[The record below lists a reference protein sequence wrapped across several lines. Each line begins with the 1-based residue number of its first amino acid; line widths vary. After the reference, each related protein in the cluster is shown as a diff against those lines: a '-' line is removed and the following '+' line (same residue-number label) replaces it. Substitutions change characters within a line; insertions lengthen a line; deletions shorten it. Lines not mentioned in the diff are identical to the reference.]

1 MIFENDT
8 LKYSGLNDKNNMIEN
23 ESLFPSVINSYGVTA
38 FLIKSLEKIKNN
50 AKCDILKNVID
61 TYIKEYILNIREYHG
76 KRAVSS
82 VDMDRE
88 IQIENSSFTLYA
100 KTAYY
105 KVLKEEEYLNK
116 LLHTLE
122 NTIETPKDL
131 I

>member
-8 LKYSGLNDKNNMIEN
+8 LRHSGLNDKNNMIEN
-23 ESLFPSVINSYGVTA
+23 ESLFPNVINSYGVTA

-61 TYIKEYILNIREYHG
+61 NYINEYFLNIREYHSE
-76 KRAVSS
+76 KT
-82 VDMDRE
+82 VDPGSMDTE
-88 IQIENSSFTLYA
+88 INIENSSFTLYA

-116 LLHTLE
+116 VLSTLE
-122 NTIETPKDL
+122 KDRAGTE
-131 I
+131 

>member
-50 AKCDILKNVID
+50 AQCDILKNVMD
-61 TYIKEYILNIREYHG
+61 TYIKDYILNIREYHG
-76 KRAVSS
+76 EKTSS
-82 VDMDRE
+82 PSHRGAE
-88 IQIENSSFTLYA
+88 IKIENSSFTLYA

-116 LLHTLE
+116 LLNTLE
-122 NTIETPKDL
+122 KDRTNPE
-131 I
+131 

>member
-8 LKYSGLNDKNNMIEN
+8 LRHSGLNDKNNMIEN

-61 TYIKEYILNIREYHG
+61 TYINEYILHIREYHTG
-76 KRAVSS
+76 STTPVTE
-82 VDMDRE
+82 MDAE
-88 IQIENSSFTLYA
+88 IEVENSSFTLYA

-105 KVLKEEEYLNK
+105 KVLKEEEYLSK
-116 LLHTLE
+116 LLTTLE
-122 NTIETPKDL
+122 QDRITE
-131 I
+131 

>member
-8 LKYSGLNDKNNMIEN
+8 LKHSGLNDKNNMLEN

-76 KRAVSS
+76 EKTVSPTP
-82 VDMDRE
+82 VDTE
-88 IQIENSSFTLYA
+88 IKIENSSFTLYA

-105 KVLKEEEYLNK
+105 KVLKEEECLNR
-116 LLHTLE
+116 LLNTLE
-122 NTIETPKDL
+122 KDR
-131 I
+131 IGTE

>member
-50 AKCDILKNVID
+50 ARCDILKNVID
-61 TYIKEYILNIREYHG
+61 TYIKDYILNIREYHG
-76 KRAVSS
+76 EKTNFPSHRDA
-82 VDMDRE
+82 E
-88 IQIENSSFTLYA
+88 IKIENSSFTLYA

-116 LLHTLE
+116 LLNTLE
-122 NTIETPKDL
+122 KDRTNPE
-131 I
+131 

>member
-8 LKYSGLNDKNNMIEN
+8 LKHSGLNDKNNMLEN

-76 KRAVSS
+76 EKTVSPTP
-82 VDMDRE
+82 VDTE
-88 IQIENSSFTLYA
+88 FKIENSSFTLYA

-105 KVLKEEEYLNK
+105 KVLKEEECLNR
-116 LLHTLE
+116 LLNTLE
-122 NTIETPKDL
+122 KDR
-131 I
+131 IGTE

>member
-50 AKCDILKNVID
+50 AQCDILKNVID
-61 TYIKEYILNIREYHG
+61 TSIKEYILNIREYHG
-76 KRAVSS
+76 EKTPSPS
-82 VDMDRE
+82 HMDAE
-88 IQIENSSFTLYA
+88 IKIENSSFTLYA

-122 NTIETPKDL
+122 KDRTGTE
-131 I
+131 

>member
-8 LKYSGLNDKNNMIEN
+8 LKHSGLNDKNNMLEN

-76 KRAVSS
+76 EKTVFPTPT
-82 VDMDRE
+82 DTE
-88 IQIENSSFTLYA
+88 IKIENASFTLYA

-116 LLHTLE
+116 MLSTLG
-122 NTIETPKDL
+122 KDKTGTE
-131 I
+131 

>member
-8 LKYSGLNDKNNMIEN
+8 LRHSGLYDKNNMIEN
-23 ESLFPSVINSYGVTA
+23 ESLFPSAINSYGVTA

-76 KRAVSS
+76 KGTVFPENLNT
-82 VDMDRE
+82 E
-88 IQIENSSFTLYA
+88 INIKNSHFTLYA

-116 LLHTLE
+116 LLSTLE
-122 NTIETPKDL
+122 KDGTDTE
-131 I
+131 